1 LIDFLFKILEYCN
14 LYDTEV
20 SYGNHLHGKI
30 ITIINRSEVVGRP
43 LAALLAND
51 GAKVYS
57 VDIGDV
63 LEFDRGNN
71 LQLRKYRVMDSDKKL
86 DELLPISDV
95 VITGVPKAGYR
106 VPTNLLKEGVIAVNF
121 SSWKNFED
129 NVRDKASI
137 FVPSI
142 GKVTTT
148 MLQRNLIRLKRHQ
161 LNWKIRY
168 SDERNDDKFS
178 Y

>member
-1 LIDFLFKILEYCN
+1 
-14 LYDTEV
+14 
-20 SYGNHLHGKI
+20 
-30 ITIINRSEVVGRP
+30 
-43 LAALLAND
+43 
-51 GAKVYS
+51 
-57 VDIGDV
+57 
-63 LEFDRGNN
+63 
-71 LQLRKYRVMDSDKKL
+71 L

-161 LNWKIRY
+161 MNWKIRY
-168 SDERNDDKFS
+168 SDERNDDKSFF
-178 Y
+178 